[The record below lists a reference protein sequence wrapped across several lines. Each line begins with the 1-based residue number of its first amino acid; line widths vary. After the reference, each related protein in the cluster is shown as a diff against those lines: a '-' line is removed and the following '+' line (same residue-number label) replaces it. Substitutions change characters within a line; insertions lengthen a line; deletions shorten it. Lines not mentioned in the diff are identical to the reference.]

1 MKTINLSAFNEASSL
16 TIIATYAYLRYKQSQ
31 GEQLTFDEN
40 CLLNGRL
47 GDSSLYPIISYV
59 PNGGCIYPYY
69 NLEGCIRLMAAN
81 IIARCKDETNFDL
94 ELLYCEMLA
103 KLPFS
108 ASAPHIELLPDGTL
122 QILSKNDMGCGTVVK
137 CYEYHTASFDEMI
150 DILLDYDE
158 DLEPILEFLNGYPN
172 EEMWMSFLKYD
183 LLNAYC
189 YSIFGNDFELVYQK
203 DAQRLPQI
211 LMYRL
216 DADIK
221 KNLLMIKQN
230 FYD

>member
-47 GDSSLYPIISYV
+47 GDSSLYPIISDV
-59 PNGGCIYPYY
+59 PKGGCIYPYY
-69 NLEGCIRLMAAN
+69 NLEGCIRLTAAN
-81 IIARCKDETNFDL
+81 IIARCKEETIFDL
-94 ELLYCEMLA
+94 ELLYREILS

-122 QILSKNDMGCGTVVK
+122 QILSKNDMDCGTVVK
-137 CYEYHTASFDEMI
+137 CYEYHTVSFDEMI

-158 DLEPILEFLNGYPN
+158 DLEPILECLNGYPN

-189 YSIFGNDFELVYQK
+189 YSILGNDYELVYQK
-203 DAQRLPQI
+203 DAKRIPPI